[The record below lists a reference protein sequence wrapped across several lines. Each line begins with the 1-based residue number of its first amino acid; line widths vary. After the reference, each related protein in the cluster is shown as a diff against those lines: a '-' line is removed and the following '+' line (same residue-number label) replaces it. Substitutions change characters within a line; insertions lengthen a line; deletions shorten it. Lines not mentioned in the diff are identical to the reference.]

1 MTPTQ
6 LLIVLVARWRLAAL
20 VFLAVVGIVGA
31 VTLLRTPQ
39 YTATASVVLDVK
51 SPDPIAGV
59 VLPGMTVVGYMAT
72 QLGVMQSERVALR
85 ALRALDIEQDPTLR
99 QQWLEET
106 DGVGDYRS
114 WLAGGLLNRLQIAPL
129 RDSNVVTVAYTSP
142 DPNVAAA
149 AANAFVAAYIDTT
162 LELRV
167 EPAKQYN
174 SFFDDRT
181 RHMREQLELAQKR
194 LSEYQQKEG
203 IVASDERLDVENL
216 RLAELSSQLV
226 VLQGV
231 ANESG
236 SRHSQSSANAERMQ
250 EVLNNPLLIGLNT
263 ELSRLQG
270 RLDEISERLGS
281 SHPQVI
287 ELRANVNQLRDRIA
301 AETRRVA
308 SSLAIDNTINQTR
321 LSQLRAAV
329 EEQRN
334 KLLRLKVQRH
344 ESAVLMRDVENA
356 QRAYDMV
363 VSRATQSSV
372 ESQATQTNV
381 SVLKQATPPPRPS
394 SPRVRLTLL
403 IAAFM
408 GALLAVCAALLRE
421 MFDPR
426 LRRPIEV
433 IETLRVPLLGTLPT
447 RSGNDTVRAD
457 RLLARGHV
465 MRALTRSPGP

>member
-1 MTPTQ
+1 
-6 LLIVLVARWRLAAL
+6 
-20 VFLAVVGIVGA
+20 
-31 VTLLRTPQ
+31 
-39 YTATASVVLDVK
+39 
-51 SPDPIAGV
+51 
-59 VLPGMTVVGYMAT
+59 
-72 QLGVMQSERVALR
+72 VMQSERVALR
-85 ALRALDIEQDPTLR
+85 ALQSLDIAQDPTLH

-106 DGVGDYRS
+106 VGVGDYRS
-114 WLAGGLLNRLQIAPL
+114 WLADGMLKRLRITPL

-142 DPNVAAA
+142 DPNDAAA

-162 LELRV
+162 LDLRV

-181 RHMREQLELAQKR
+181 KHMREQLELAQKR

-236 SRHSQSSANAERMQ
+236 SRQSQSSAQAERMQ

-263 ELSRLQG
+263 ELARLQG

-287 ELRANVNQLRDRIA
+287 ELSANINQLRGRIA
-301 AETRRVA
+301 AETQRVA
-308 SSLAIDNTINQTR
+308 GSLAIDNNINQTR
-321 LSQLRAAV
+321 LAQLRAAV
-329 EEQRN
+329 EAQRN

-363 VSRATQSSV
+363 VSRATQSAV

-381 SVLKQATPPPRPS
+381 SVLKHATPPPQPS
-394 SPRVRLTLL
+394 WPRMRVTLL
-403 IAAFM
+403 IAAFA
-408 GALLAVCAALLRE
+408 GALLGACAALLRE
-421 MFDPR
+421 EFDPR
-426 LRRPIEV
+426 LRTPTEV
-433 IETLRVPLLGTLPT
+433 IQKLRVPLLGTLPT
-447 RSGNDTVRAD
+447 HSRNDRVRAN

-465 MRALTRSPGP
+465 VRALTRSHTP